1 MNIIEIITK
10 KVNKHELNKE
20 EISFFVEEYLNGN
33 IKPYQISSLLMAI
46 KLNGMSDNET
56 INLTNTLKNSGSLI
70 DLSEINDIV
79 LDKHSTGGVGD
90 KTTLILTPIVASLGG
105 KIAKMSG
112 KSLGYTGGTID
123 KLDSIKGFNT
133 NLTIKQFIENIKK
146 HGLSIISQSKEIAPA
161 DGKLY
166 ALRDVTGTISSIPL
180 IVSSIM
186 SKKLATGS
194 DAILLDVKCGDG
206 AFVSNID
213 DATIL
218 ANKMI
223 LIGKSFNK
231 DIRAYITDMSVPLG
245 RAIGNKIE
253 VLEVIEFLNGNYDKK
268 LHTLIINLA
277 STLLMQAK
285 IYKDKNQAIKDIN
298 ESINSKKALNKFYEF
313 IKSQGGDL
321 EHLNSQKFFNPKH
334 KYEIKATIN
343 GYMDISSA
351 LEFGIA
357 SSNLGAGR
365 KEKEDII
372 DNEAGIY
379 INKKSGEEVK
389 INDVL
394 ITLYS
399 SNLIPKYIIENLKK
413 AYKIVQFSVNKEIIL
428 KEIK

>member
-1 MNIIEIITK
+1 MNIVEIITK
-10 KVNKHELNKE
+10 KVNKNELNKE
-20 EISFFVEEYLNGN
+20 EISFFINEYLNGN

-46 KLNGMSDNET
+46 KLNGMNDNET

-70 DLSEINDIV
+70 DLSEIKDVI

-90 KTTLILTPIVASLGG
+90 KTTLILAPIVASLGG

-133 NLTIKQFIENIKK
+133 NLTIKQFIKNINKY
-146 HGLSIISQSKEIAPA
+146 GLSIISQSKEIAPA
-161 DGKLY
+161 DGKIY

-206 AFVSNID
+206 AFMNNID

-253 VLEVIEFLNGNYDKK
+253 ILEVIEFLNGNYDKK

-285 IYKDKNQAIKDIN
+285 IYKNKEVAIKNIN
-298 ESINSKKALNKFYEF
+298 DAINSKKALNKFFEF
-313 IKSQGGDL
+313 IESQGGDL
-321 EHLNSQKFFNPKH
+321 ESLNSPKFFNPKH
-334 KYEIKATIN
+334 KYEIKADIN
-343 GYMDISSA
+343 GYMHISSA
-351 LEFGIA
+351 LKFGIA

-365 KEKEDII
+365 LKKEDKI

-389 INDVL
+389 TNDIL

-399 SNLIPKYIIENLKK
+399 SNPIPKYIIENLKS
-413 AYKIVQFSVNKEIIL
+413 AYKIVQFNVNKEIIL